1 MGALNKIS
9 VTRVV
14 DQWQDKR
21 ELLFANTSVYAGGTK
36 DVPV

>member
-9 VTRVV
+9 VTRVM
-14 DQWQDKR
+14 DQRQDKC
-21 ELLFANTSVYAGGTK
+21 ELLFANMSVYAGGTK